1 MGGIKKYCQISP
13 GGIMNRGEKNQSK
26 KVLLRVRIEGRKK
39 PVTKEALVCCKS
51 KKIIKFL

>member
-1 MGGIKKYCQISP
+1 MGDITKYYQISP
-13 GGIMNRGEKNQSK
+13 GGIMNRGEKNQQK
-26 KVLLRVRIEGRKK
+26 KIVLRVRIEGRKK